1 MFTFIKAII
10 NKSSLFYKCIPL
22 GDSRFLNHLR
32 VNMVVHFKGVGR
44 FAQKWTIFY
53 ILWMQEKGV
62 IHHTVFACTLAEIP
76 SPGYIRM

>member
-44 FAQKWTIFY
+44 FAQKWTILFLY
-53 ILWMQEKGV
+53 IMDAGKGGNTSHGICMQP
-62 IHHTVFACTLAEIP
+62 C
-76 SPGYIRM
+76 